1 MNVMEKE
8 ILVSEIESFDY
19 FFLTNSI
26 VEIQPVK
33 KIDAIQFKIEENG
46 FSEIMLSW
54 ERIKNKY
61 LGK

>member
-1 MNVMEKE
+1 MEKE

-33 KIDAIQFKIEENG
+33 KIDAIQFKIEEKG